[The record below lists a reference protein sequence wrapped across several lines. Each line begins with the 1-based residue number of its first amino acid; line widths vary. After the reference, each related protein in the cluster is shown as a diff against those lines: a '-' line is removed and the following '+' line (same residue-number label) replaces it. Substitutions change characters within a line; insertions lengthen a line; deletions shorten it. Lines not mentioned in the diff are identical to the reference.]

1 MEIYRKNILDSNE
14 DDENHMLS
22 FTNTVSIEALTTGE
36 KNINKF
42 SITPIKTKSFK
53 LLKRN
58 TINKEIISDIDS
70 TGHTSEKDITK
81 NLNENNR
88 YIDNKENNNDNDNNL
103 NVQPT
108 ETPNIHIRRDIFGS
122 EIKKGGKQHISF
134 ADNAILIK
142 SRIKG
147 EEEDGDHKE
156 TLENTDFNINDDKKF
171 GKTKGLK
178 NNNNRLKN
186 LKKMNVDNPNKN
198 KYDLVEVIEIQNY
211 KELNKS
217 DYLFIDEDVKKSED
231 QETVC
236 CTSICIIY

>member
-1 MEIYRKNILDSNE
+1 MDIYRKNILDSNE

-70 TGHTSEKDITK
+70 TGHTSEKDIIK

-108 ETPNIHIRRDIFGS
+108 ETPNIHIRKDIFGS

-217 DYLFIDEDVKKSED
+217 DYLFIDEDEKKSED
-231 QETVC
+231 QTVC

>member
-1 MEIYRKNILDSNE
+1 MDIYRKNILDSNE

>member
-1 MEIYRKNILDSNE
+1 MEIYRKNIDSNE

-134 ADNAILIK
+134 ADNATLIK

-178 NNNNRLKN
+178 NNNNRLKY
-186 LKKMNVDNPNKN
+186 LKKMNEDNPNKN

-217 DYLFIDEDVKKSED
+217 DYLFIDEDEKKSED
-231 QETVC
+231 QTVC